1 MSFRIRRVVAFVLT
15 LWITASLAPC
25 VRGAATNE
33 AVAAAPGAP
42 PAVASSA
49 AATPALVRADPAKT
63 GQAFIEEL
71 EHDPAL
77 FEKQKQI
84 CGNHGSDMQPS
95 AALEQPC
102 AEWDKAREDLEL
114 NRADQQ
120 GGVKNTDSL

>member
-1 MSFRIRRVVAFVLT
+1 MLRILSNLIFQYL
-15 LWITASLAPC
+15 
-25 VRGAATNE
+25 
-33 AVAAAPGAP
+33 
-42 PAVASSA
+42 
-49 AATPALVRADPAKT
+49 
-63 GQAFIEEL
+63 EL
-71 EHDPAL
+71 G
-77 FEKQKQI
+77 KQKQI

>member
-1 MSFRIRRVVAFVLT
+1 MSFRIRTVVASALA
-15 LWITASLAPC
+15 LGMTASLAAC
-25 VRGAATNE
+25 GRGAATND
-33 AVAAAPGAP
+33 AVAAAPGARP
-42 PAVASSA
+42 TAVPSA

-84 CGNHGSDMQPS
+84 CGNHGSDMQPN

-114 NRADQQ
+114 NRADQE
-120 GGVKNTDSL
+120 GGVKNTDRL

>member
-1 MSFRIRRVVAFVLT
+1 MSFRIRTVVASALA
-15 LWITASLAPC
+15 LGMTASLAAC
-25 VRGAATNE
+25 GRGAATND

-42 PAVASSA
+42 PTAVPSA

-84 CGNHGSDMQPS
+84 CHNAGPSFQPPELQ
-95 AALEQPC
+95 APC
-102 AEWDKAREDLEL
+102 AAWENARLKLEEQ
-114 NRADQQ
+114 RVDREST
-120 GGVKNTDSL
+120 VKNTDSL